1 MAKEEQAPDVEAAN
15 AAAVAPKKKF
25 PTPKFVINIYSRR
38 VVVVDKEV
46 ADDSGVVETA
56 WMAHIIKKTGLVIAT
71 NAATATSSGSAAAA
85 AEVGSKTTTS
95 STKKK
100 KLRVKMQSLLVK
112 MINRLIREDVI
123 PSEAVSIVGGS
134 QFVSIR
140 ILVAPSAVPIIML
153 RCERIGVGNVTGTVH
168 VCPLET
174 SLVPAASNK
183 QEIDMFLISSSPSA
197 SASVAM
203 GQDQKQSTAT
213 AKSTAAVGAYAGGK
227 TVETL
232 VSVEEE
238 EGGYGADDA
247 DDADDAD
254 SVSSSDD
261 MDDVEGESV
270 PSVISIPFLS
280 PEKKKRLQE
289 KIVAARKEWR

>member
-56 WMAHIIKKTGLVIAT
+56 WMAHIIKKTGLVVAT
-71 NAATATSSGSAAAA
+71 NAVTATSAVSSAV
-85 AEVGSKTTTS
+85 AEGGSKTTTS

-238 EGGYGADDA
+238 EGGYGADGA

>member
-56 WMAHIIKKTGLVIAT
+56 WMAHIIKKTGLVVAT
-71 NAATATSSGSAAAA
+71 NAVTATSAVSSAV
-85 AEVGSKTTTS
+85 AEGGSKTTTS

-238 EGGYGADDA
+238 EGGCGADGADDA
-247 DDADDAD
+247 DDADL
-254 SVSSSDD
+254 VSSSDD